1 MSEMW
6 MGIIAILVGLFTLG
20 GAIGNWDWFMNNRR
34 VRFVVAILSRT
45 GARIFYGLLGAL
57 FIVLGLL
64 AMMGVLRSG

>member
-64 AMMGVLRSG
+64 AMMGVLSSG